1 MTQTP
6 HTDVHCGLHSDSK
19 RRLRGSSDQ
28 SVRILGVSGSLRRGS
43 FCTGLIQGL
52 APHASHLMQITL
64 HDISDIPLFNEDVEK
79 EGRPEGVI
87 RLSQAVANSDGVLI
101 VTPEYNHGVPGVLK
115 NALDWVSQPFQRSVF
130 RNKPVSLISTS
141 VAFTGGVRAQCQ
153 LRETLHSMLAIVVPG
168 PEIVIGGV
176 HSKIAGQEFV
186 DDKTLGYI
194 LGSLH
199 LLRKEIL
206 AGEFR
211 AGLELPVQ

>member
-1 MTQTP
+1 M
-6 HTDVHCGLHSDSK
+6 SRK
-19 RRLRGSSDQ
+19 R
-28 SVRILGVSGSLRRGS
+28 
-43 FCTGLIQGL
+43 
-52 APHASHLMQITL
+52 
-64 HDISDIPLFNEDVEK
+64 
-79 EGRPEGVI
+79 GRPEGVV
-87 RLSQAVANSDGVLI
+87 RLSEAVANSDGVLI

-115 NALDWVSQPFQRSVF
+115 NALDWASQPFQRSVF

-176 HSKIAGQEFV
+176 HAKITGQTSV
-186 DDKTLGYI
+186 DDKTLSFI
-194 LGSLH
+194 LRSLH

-211 AGLELPVQ
+211 AGLE